1 MIGALLRSIRQ
12 QRNLTPD
19 QLATAAGCSVSNIN
33 AYELGQRPIPTPIL
47 ISLASACGVNL
58 SYFLENGNRIGTFLI
73 LQEDLKHFS
82 ALPENVR
89 HFVSAPVN
97 QPYIELAMKL
107 SQMGT
112 DQLRGIAE
120 AILEITL

>member
-1 MIGALLRSIRQ
+1 
-12 QRNLTPD
+12 
-19 QLATAAGCSVSNIN
+19 
-33 AYELGQRPIPTPIL
+33 
-47 ISLASACGVNL
+47 
-58 SYFLENGNRIGTFLI
+58 LI
-73 LQEDLKHFS
+73 LQEDLKQFS
-82 ALPENVR
+82 ELPENVR
-89 HFVSAPVN
+89 HFVVSPVN